1 MIISISAVAS
11 SRARRFSRQQPAAQL
26 ACSGAWSFGTR
37 EEISMQNLPHIYRVV
52 ADAELDRDV
61 ILSGDGLDPLP
72 SAPPAEF
79 GGPGD
84 KWSPETLL
92 VASVADCF
100 ILSFRAIARASKFSW
115 TSLKCEVEGILE
127 RNEGVTKFTKFKVRA
142 TLSMPQDAKEERAN
156 RLLEKAEES
165 CLITNSLTGATHLEI
180 VLSRTSES

>member
-1 MIISISAVAS
+1 MPEAELGRSE
-11 SRARRFSRQQPAAQL
+11 
-26 ACSGAWSFGTR
+26 TR
-37 EEISMQNLPHIYRVV
+37 EEISMENYPHIYRIV

-100 ILSFRAIARASKFSW
+100 ILSFRAVARAS
-115 TSLKCEVEGILE
+115 
-127 RNEGVTKFTKFKVRA
+127 
-142 TLSMPQDAKEERAN
+142 
-156 RLLEKAEES
+156 
-165 CLITNSLTGATHLEI
+165 
-180 VLSRTSES
+180 